1 MMGVQ
6 VRAMIKSETKYLV
19 QVASLEEG
27 IVLRRRNWNVAERNN
42 NKNVRRESEHF
53 LRL

>member
-1 MMGVQ
+1 MGVQ
-6 VRAMIKSETKYLV
+6 VRAMINSEIKYLV
-19 QVASLEEG
+19 QVASLGAG

-42 NKNVRRESEHF
+42 NRNVRIELEIF